1 MLSRIFID
9 FLYTTTSTSKK
20 ADPTPVDK
28 YGRNAAKRAEA
39 GPESDSSRRP
49 GLILWAGCARGHYA
63 RFLLGV
69 AACDEQNPCQN
80 CTWFVVSQPS

>member
-39 GPESDSSRRP
+39 
-49 GLILWAGCARGHYA
+49 RGHA
-63 RFLLGV
+63 ELAQRLIQAEGL
-69 AACDEQNPCQN
+69 A
-80 CTWFVVSQPS
+80 